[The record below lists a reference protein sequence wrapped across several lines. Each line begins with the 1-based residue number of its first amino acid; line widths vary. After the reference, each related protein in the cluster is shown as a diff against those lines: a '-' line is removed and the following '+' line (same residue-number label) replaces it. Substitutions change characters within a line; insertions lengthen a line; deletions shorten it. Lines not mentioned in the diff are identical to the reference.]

1 MSIYLHIFVFIGVNL
16 GLQLFVGIVV
26 NNFNEHKP
34 DHSALLTV
42 SQKRWQDLTQRIS
55 LTRPIKLPLE
65 PRKLECLSP
74 HTLLIHCMEQFPR
87 SCIILILGSSK
98 LRRFLYKILIHP
110 RYKHVVTIIVI
121 INSSLLWIPVGLF
134 NVPKLFFDGALLFS
148 CFPV

>member
-65 PRKLECLSP
+65 PRKSEWLP
-74 HTLLIHCMEQFPR
+74 TYALLIHHVLRLVRYFVV
-87 SCIILILGSSK
+87 LILGSSK
-98 LRRFLYKILIHP
+98 LRRFLYKLLLNP

-121 INSSLLWIPVGLF
+121 VNSSLLWIPVGLV
-134 NVPKLFFDGALLFS
+134 NVILMVY
-148 CFPV
+148 C